1 MLVEL
6 VLHRVQAHHAGEEE
20 PHTVAVGRTVAA
32 VELHTGQV
40 GGHHTVLEGAV
51 HMLAEEVVDHN
62 LAEEAVG
69 HIAEEVVADRNLAE
83 EGEHHIVVVGEEL
96 RIAGQEVARRQAVG
110 AHRTAEEEEHHK
122 VAVRRRDG
130 ANLVDYERSQVGERG
145 INLRP

>member
-6 VLHRVQAHHAGEEE
+6 VLHRVQAHHAGEEG
-20 PHTVAVGRTVAA
+20 PHTVAVGRTVAE

-40 GGHHTVLEGAV
+40 GGHHTVLEGVV
-51 HMLAEEVVDHN
+51 HMLAEEVVDS
-62 LAEEAVG
+62 
-69 HIAEEVVADRNLAE
+69 NLAE

-96 RIAGQEVARRQAVG
+96 RIAGQEVARKQAVG

>member
-32 VELHTGQV
+32 VEL
-40 GGHHTVLEGAV
+40 HTVLEGAV

-96 RIAGQEVARRQAVG
+96 RIAGQEVARKQAVG